1 MLTVAT
7 IADRILSTPILA
19 WSVGWQEILVIVV
32 VVLILFGGKKIPEL
46 AKGLGKG
53 LREFKREISGVKKDF
68 EDSIPEDEE
77 TYEPP
82 RKKVVRRPPSEADLT
97 DRAEQPAHAAAPAP
111 SKPQQSQSTS
121 EHTEQ
126 PK

>member
-1 MLTVAT
+1 MLTVAN
-7 IADRILSTPILA
+7 IADRILSAPIA
-19 WSVGWQEILVIVV
+19 GFAVGWQEVLIIVV

-68 EDSIPEDEE
+68 EDVASEDEE

-82 RKKVVRRPPSEADLT
+82 RRKVVRRPPSEADLT
-97 DRAEQPAHAAAPAP
+97 DHAEEPAHAGAPAAP
-111 SKPQQSQSTS
+111 KPQNQPTS
-121 EHTEQ
+121 EHTDQ

>member
-1 MLTVAT
+1 MLSVAT
-7 IADRILSTPILA
+7 IADRILSAPIA
-19 WSVGWQEILVIVV
+19 GFAVGWQEVLIIVV

-53 LREFKREISGVKKDF
+53 LREFKKEISGVKKDF
-68 EDSIPEDEE
+68 EDSTSEEEE

-82 RKKVVRRPPSEADLT
+82 RRKVVRRPPSEADLT
-97 DRAEQPAHAAAPAP
+97 NHAEEPAHAGAPAP
-111 SKPQQSQSTS
+111 KPPSDRTD
-121 EHTEQ
+121 Q

>member
-1 MLTVAT
+1 MLTVVT
-7 IADRILSTPILA
+7 IADRILSAPILA

-68 EDSIPEDEE
+68 EDVTSEDEE

-82 RKKVVRRPPSEADLT
+82 RKKVVRRPPSESDLT
-97 DRAEQPAHAAAPAP
+97 DHAEQPAHAGAPAAT
-111 SKPQQSQSTS
+111 KPQSQPSSGPTD
-121 EHTEQ
+121 Q